1 MRMNPIQLEQYRLIQ
16 QALMQ
21 RNVNLALLILQLRTI
36 ILRRSR

>member
-1 MRMNPIQLEQYRLIQ
+1 MNPIQLEQYRLIQ